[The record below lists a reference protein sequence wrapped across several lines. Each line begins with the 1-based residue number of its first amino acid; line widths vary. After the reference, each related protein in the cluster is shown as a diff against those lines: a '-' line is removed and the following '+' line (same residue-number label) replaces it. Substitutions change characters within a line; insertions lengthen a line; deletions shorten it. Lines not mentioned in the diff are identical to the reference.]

1 MILSNGPL
9 VNPET
14 VTVPDA
20 LMISLIA
27 ILIVFGV
34 LTLIILV
41 TFLIEKITTTVLS
54 KTSIQPRK
62 ENAILSTDEDA
73 VVAVLVATIDFYKE
87 TGKEARVNSI
97 TLMEEE

>member
-1 MILSNGPL
+1 MVLG
-9 VNPET
+9 VWENPEA
-14 VTVPDA
+14 VGISDA
-20 LMISLIA
+20 LLISIIA

-34 LTLIILV
+34 LILIILI
-41 TFLIEKITTTVLS
+41 TGIIEIITSTVLS

-62 ENAILSTDEDA
+62 ENEILTRDDDA

-97 TLMEEE
+97 TLLEEE

>member
-1 MILSNGPL
+1 MVLG
-9 VNPET
+9 VWENPEA
-14 VTVPDA
+14 VGIPDA
-20 LMISLIA
+20 LLISIVA
-27 ILIVFGV
+27 ILIVFSV
-34 LTLIILV
+34 LILIILI
-41 TFLIEKITTTVLS
+41 TFLIEKLTSTVLA

-62 ENAILSTDEDA
+62 ENEILKHDEDA